1 MANEITVAGPLS
13 GTPYRFRIAGDR
25 PTVDEQRNIDAY
37 LSAQEQNFQQRYA
50 QVMGAPLD
58 TGEGSGIGNQVGEF
72 FKGIPRGIVGMLESG
87 ALGAATLL
95 PQNLEDPA
103 REAIHRA
110 GYTASSRFA
119 PDIGLEE
126 SMAGRFG
133 EGLGSFGGLLGVAAL
148 NPTAA
153 LGLAVSGGAGEA
165 SERAYAAGATPE
177 ERAQASLL
185 GAGVGASEMIP
196 ISLIRILGRQTV
208 GSLVN
213 RISRAGLEG
222 GTEAAQEAAAQIAQN
237 LIEQG
242 IYNPERGTFEGAGES
257 AAIGGGVGALV
268 QGLLDLALPR
278 TRGGGDITPEA
289 TGAQLPES
297 QPGLFDD
304 LPEAR
309 APLRPGQD
317 AVLGG
322 IEPELAPDVRAA
334 VADLFPEEQLD
345 LRGGAAATQQPRLV
359 DVPAPAPRQLDLPLP
374 QDELTQ
380 GELDL
385 VAPRG
390 AQGDLFREGP
400 PVPVEPAAE
409 PATETAAEPAPTV
422 QPITLEDLDTL
433 GIPRGAAV
441 YQGVRSGALTDDA
454 AIEAA
459 LDKYTRA
466 TRDADRA
473 ARVRNFVEG
482 RRATPQPRPEETE
495 AQLRAAAQ
503 PDRTVDQPDGAG
515 DEGGGRG
522 DVGGP
527 RPVVDQPAGEPAAP
541 ESGGLGD
548 GQRDMDQPAAAA
560 GDVQPTLTPEAEPTP
575 TPAAPAEPAPTQYDP
590 RSGQIPG
597 QPTRTDAPRGPIPAG
612 IPPAT
617 AAPPATPAAPTPAR
631 SQALQQTVEMERDL
645 VTAEAQQGL
654 NDWFAANSTPELRAA
669 TAEVFDPSAT
679 DTTTARD
686 KQRVLG
692 LLNTPFTARQQRKDN
707 PEWGA
712 FRYFNRNPRLDHVLD
727 DIAFDFAE
735 AQVDKRVYASG
746 DGPYYAGKGGDYAR
760 GAAAW
765 VEANMSDA
773 AVSYMDE
780 RIAEYMESIDG
791 AAIDA
796 AIEARDT
803 QLMREQAEAKWL
815 NETYGKNTKPRMH
828 AALGAPLVPQA
839 RRDLERGDLEAAL
852 RGLAAST
859 RSPRLAKLAER
870 LLPDARRTA
879 VRVVSAAEMQD
890 LQRKKHGDTGAPFM
904 GLFEAAGGLQTIYL
918 NREAGMDTST
928 LMHELVH
935 AATHRAIQNQSSPT
949 YRALETLR
957 TKLATIGGLPPEAVV
972 NVDELLAE
980 GMSNEAFRQQLA
992 QINVDGTPVTALQRF
1007 TRAVLN
1013 AVRSLMGMPARSD
1026 VALDIVDQQ
1035 FELLLRTNLNLE
1047 AGKYLSSPYLAPRQQ
1062 GELMNGAKGRIAEFG
1077 PAARDRIQNMLDR
1090 TSVPEQIKLNA
1101 LRGAVPLR
1109 NLVDLAKPYIPNAEQ
1124 IYKLVE
1130 EHGAVAHR
1138 DNEYVQN
1145 TVNKIGEFLSKN
1157 PDKVD
1162 TFNDMRLLASLLQI
1176 DPRKPEK
1183 TYRQFRLYYDVL
1195 DSNGSFVRREAKGYD
1210 SKDARNEARRKLN
1223 ENRPKDRSPARNLPD
1238 PKPEDVQNWRE
1249 LNQMWRDLGPEGQKA
1264 YEQVLGLFEYFH
1276 KRTADVLRAR
1286 VEALFPGNRNRQE
1299 QVYGEIYRKVFSD
1312 NLILPYQ
1319 PLQRQGDFWVSYRVL
1334 EGDDDV
1340 TGVEY
1345 KQSFETEADRQAL
1358 LRELEQ
1364 IPEVDQASV
1373 QTYMSRR
1380 GRGQPQP
1387 VPLQFAADVLSTV
1400 ESSGQMTPELRQQLT
1415 DLIFDAA
1422 PERSYVQQYRA
1433 RQGVRGFLG
1442 DPTAR
1447 GPRLG
1452 RQDTIALL
1460 KEKGFSLGRQLAD
1473 MEYSPKM
1480 DGEIQQMFVAVDN
1493 IARSGLPPAE
1503 AARAGRRAGAYAQVL
1518 SEYGDAIR
1526 RRNSQWS
1533 RNITSGTYLM
1543 TLGANVSTAA
1553 LTFFQFPTIIVP
1565 FLAGKHGLRETTRSM
1580 GNAMRVLQ
1588 GSGKTRAE
1596 GSIGAGG
1603 EVQTERVKAGLFDYS
1618 LMNYDLDD
1626 ASNSA
1631 LSHYRELQEEMRRR
1645 GLANRSITEDIL
1657 DFDSPDNLFQKVVG
1671 WSGYLQ
1677 HHAERYTRESTAIA
1691 AYDMELRRIAREEGV
1706 SSVRDVSPEGKQRA
1720 ADAAIYQAEMTN
1732 GTIQAAGAPLWAQ
1745 GDVGRIIYLYKRFGL
1760 HMFNLLGNTALR
1772 SLGSNADPADRRVA
1786 RMQLAG
1792 IMGSV
1797 ALFSGAQGVPF
1808 FQTFAQLY
1816 DLFFTDDEEEN
1827 FETMVRLGI
1836 GELGYKGVFDY
1847 LTNMSVSGRIGLSGM
1862 FYREPFNAENQSTL
1876 ANIIEGVGGPAVGL
1890 FLRYTDRVPA
1900 LFSQGDYY
1908 RMTEALMP
1916 SAVANPLRAVRYN
1929 LEGVQTLRGDPIVGD
1944 VSPFS
1949 AAAQFLGFAPADY
1962 IRQLEQNR
1970 ALTRIDRAIGA
1981 KRTQLLRQLY
1991 VARRQ
1996 GDLSSYRSTMQEIR
2010 EFNRRNPQYPIGR
2023 DTIENSLSSHLE
2035 STSRMHHGVLFSTRN
2050 EAMLRQMAEQW
2061 DAPSIWA
2068 Q

>member
-37 LSAQEQNFQQRYA
+37 LSSQEQGFLQRYER
-50 QVMGAPLD
+50 VMGAPLD

-72 FKGIPRGIVGMLESG
+72 FKGVPRGIVGMLESG
-87 ALGAATLL
+87 ALGAATVL
-95 PQNLEDPA
+95 PEQFEAPV
-103 REAIHRA
+103 REGIRRA
-110 GYTASSRFA
+110 GYTASRPFA
-119 PDIGLEE
+119 PDIGLED
-126 SMAGRFG
+126 SRFG
-133 EGLGSFGGLLGVAAL
+133 QFGAGLGSFAGLLGASAISG
-148 NPTAA
+148 PGA
-153 LGLAVSGGAGEA
+153 LGLAVAGGAGEA
-165 SERAYAAGATPE
+165 SERARAAGATPE
-177 ERAQASLL
+177 ERAL
-185 GAGVGASEMIP
+185 GTVGGAFVGAADIIP
-196 ISLIRILGRQTV
+196 ISLLRILGRQTV

-242 IYNPERGTFEGAGES
+242 IYNPERGAFEGAGES

-278 TRGGGDITPEA
+278 TRGGGVTPED
-289 TGAQLPES
+289 TGTQLPES

-309 APLRPGQD
+309 APIRPGQD
-317 AVLGG
+317 AVLSG
-322 IEPELAPDVRAA
+322 IEPEPAPDVRAA

-345 LRGGAAATQQPRLV
+345 LRGGTAAAEQPRLA
-359 DVPAPAPRQLDLPLP
+359 DVPEPSPRQLDLPVP

-400 PVPVEPAAE
+400 PVPPEPAAE
-409 PATETAAEPAPTV
+409 PTAEVEPTPAPTA

-459 LDKYTRA
+459 LDRYTRA

-482 RRATPQPRPEETE
+482 RRAAQVQPRSEETE
-495 AQLRAAAQ
+495 AQLRAAAESGSA
-503 PDRTVDQPDGAG
+503 VDQRDGTR
-515 DEGGGRG
+515 DGGGGQG

-527 RPVVDQPAGEPAAP
+527 RPVVDQPTREPATP

-548 GQRDMDQPAAAA
+548 GELDLGQPAAAA
-560 GDVQPTLTPEAEPTP
+560 SDVQPALTAEPSPGRLQDDLVAQAAAEHAARSAEVDTIRDTLNPEQRAIYDDVVGSSENTWAAKRGALAELTGRKDDILQP
-575 TPAAPAEPAPTQYDP
+575 TSRFDTRDVKAARKAVKDRQKAARAQQKSARRPTTEPAPKTDAQRFLDTYANA
-590 RSGQIPG
+590 RSGVYSAFFTNPGLADLAAYADWLGSLTPAQWDKISPEFTQEDNPFLIGMNPNFDPDTARSKFEQIL
-597 QPTRTDAPRGPIPAG
+597 
-612 IPPAT
+612 
-617 AAPPATPAAPTPAR
+617 AAPDVDPDTEPAKDAAIA
-631 SQALQQTVEMERDL
+631 
-645 VTAEAQQGL
+645 AE
-654 NDWFAANSTPELRAA
+654 DPKVA
-669 TAEVFDPSAT
+669 TAEDPEQAL
-679 DTTTARD
+679 RD
-686 KQRVLG
+686 KHG
-692 LLNTPFTARQQRKDN
+692 ED
-707 PEWGA
+707 
-712 FRYFNRNPRLDHVLD
+712 
-727 DIAFDFAE
+727 
-735 AQVDKRVYASG
+735 
-746 DGPYYAGKGGDYAR
+746 
-760 GAAAW
+760 
-765 VEANMSDA
+765 
-773 AVSYMDE
+773 
-780 RIAEYMESIDG
+780 
-791 AAIDA
+791 
-796 AIEARDT
+796 
-803 QLMREQAEAKWL
+803 
-815 NETYGKNTKPRMH
+815 TKPRVH
-828 AALGAPLVPQA
+828 AALGTPLTAQI
-839 RRDLERGDLEAAL
+839 RQDLEAGDLENAVQNL
-852 RGLAAST
+852 IGTIRN
-859 RSPRLAKLAER
+859 RRIKRLAER
-870 LLPDARRTA
+870 LLPDARRAT
-879 VRVVSAAEMQD
+879 VRVVSEAEMQE
-890 LQRKKHGDTGAPFM
+890 LQRRFYGNEGPAFA
-904 GLFEAAGGLQTIYL
+904 GLFRAAADGAETVYL
-918 NREAGMDTST
+918 NRDGGMDVQT
-928 LMHELVH
+928 LVHELVH
-935 AATHRAIQNQSSPT
+935 AATRRMVQNQSSPV
-949 YRALETLR
+949 YRSLETLR
-957 TKLATIGGLPPEAVV
+957 EKLETVGGLPPEAIE

-980 GMSNEAFRQQLA
+980 GMSNEAFRRQLA
-992 QINVDGTPVTALQRF
+992 QTNLDGTPVTALQRF
-1007 TRAVLN
+1007 TRAAVN

-1026 VALDIVDQQ
+1026 VALDAVDQQ
-1035 FELLLRTNLNLE
+1035 FELILRTNLN
-1047 AGKYLSSPYLAPRQQ
+1047 ADTGKYLSSPYLAPKKR
-1062 GELMNGAKGRIAEFG
+1062 GALMNGAKGRIAEFDA
-1077 PAARDRIQNMLDR
+1077 AARGRIQNMLDR
-1090 TSVPEQIKLNA
+1090 TDVPSALKLNA

-1138 DNEYVQN
+1138 DNEYVKA
-1145 TVNKIGEFLSKN
+1145 TVEDIAAFLKKN

-1162 TFNDMRLLASLLQI
+1162 TYNDLRLLASLLQI
-1176 DPRKPEK
+1176 DPRKPEYV
-1183 TYRQFRLYYDVL
+1183 YRQFRLYYDVL
-1195 DSNGSFVRREAKGYD
+1195 DSNGSFVRREVKGFK
-1210 SKDARNEARRKLN
+1210 SKDARNAARLKLN
-1223 ENRPKDRSPARNLPD
+1223 QNRPKDRAPARNLPD
-1238 PKPEDVQNWRE
+1238 PKPEDLQNWRD
-1249 LNQMWRDLGPEGQKA
+1249 LNRLWVDLGPDGQKA
-1264 YEQVLGLFEYFH
+1264 YEQALGLFEYFH
-1276 KRTADVLRAR
+1276 KRTSDVLRAR

-1312 NLILPYQ
+1312 NLIVPYQ
-1319 PLQRQGDFWVSYRVL
+1319 PLQRKGDFWVSYRVV

-1345 KQSFETEADRQAL
+1345 KESFETEAERQAL
-1358 LRELEQ
+1358 LAELATL
-1364 IPEVDQASV
+1364 PEVDQQSIRPY
-1373 QTYMSRR
+1373 TLRR

-1447 GPRLG
+1447 GARLG

-1473 MEYSPKM
+1473 MEYAPKL
-1480 DGEIQQMFVAVDN
+1480 DGEIKQMFAAVDN
-1493 IARSGLPPAE
+1493 IARGDLPPAE
-1503 AARAGRRAGAYAQVL
+1503 IARAERRAGAYAQVL
-1518 SEYGDAIR
+1518 SEYSDAIR
-1526 RRNSQWS
+1526 RRNSALS

-1543 TLGANVSTAA
+1543 TLGANVSTAG
-1553 LTFFQFPTIIVP
+1553 LTFFQFPTIIGP
-1565 FLAGKHGLRETTRSM
+1565 YLAGEYGLRETTRAL

-1588 GSGKTRAE
+1588 GSGKTRGE
-1596 GSIGAGG
+1596 GFINAQG
-1603 EVQTERVKAGLFDYS
+1603 EVQTRRVKAGLFDYS

-1626 ASNSA
+1626 PRNSA
-1631 LSHYRELQEEMRRR
+1631 LSHYRELQDEMQRR
-1645 GLANRSITEDIL
+1645 GMANRSITEDIL
-1657 DFDSPDNLFQKVVG
+1657 DFDNPGNFFQRVVG

-1677 HHAERYTRESTAIA
+1677 HHAERYTRESTTIA
-1691 AYDMELRRIAREEGV
+1691 AYDMELRKIAKAEGV
-1706 SSVRDVSPEGKQRA
+1706 QSIRDVSAEGKQRA
-1720 ADAAIYQAEMTN
+1720 ADAAIYRAELTN
-1732 GTIQAAGAPLWAQ
+1732 GTIQSAGAPLWAQ

-1760 HMFNLLGNTALR
+1760 HMFNLLGNTVLR
-1772 SLGSNADPADRRVA
+1772 SLPKLPDPSDPGYADALQDRRTA
-1786 RMQLAG
+1786 RLQFAG

-1797 ALFSGAQGVPF
+1797 ALFSGAQGLPF
-1808 FQTFAQLY
+1808 YQMFSQLF
-1816 DLFFTDDEEEN
+1816 DLFFTEDDEEDFN
-1827 FETMVRLGI
+1827 TLVRTGI

-1862 FYREPFNAENQSTL
+1862 FYREPYNAENQSTL

-1890 FLRYTDRVPA
+1890 SIRFLDRAPT
-1900 LFSQGDYY
+1900 LFSQGDYW
-1908 RMTEALMP
+1908 RFTETIMP
-1916 SAVANPLRAVRYN
+1916 SAIANVLRSGRYS
-1929 LEGVQTLRGDPIVGD
+1929 LEGVDTLRGDPIVGD

-1949 AAAQFLGFAPADY
+1949 AAAQFFGFAPADY

-1981 KRTQLLRQLY
+1981 QRTQLLRQLY

-1996 GDLSSYRSTMQEIR
+1996 GDLASYRSTMQEIR

-2035 STSRMHHGVLFSTRN
+2035 STNRMHHGVLFSTRN
-2050 EAMLRQMAEQW
+2050 EAMLRRMAEQW
-2061 DAPSIWA
+2061 DAPSVWT